1 MARFTSADDNRQS
14 YTSRSP
20 TSKSTSKSTSKTTS
34 KTTTTSG
41 GGGGGGQ
48 NSNYNQYTAYTPA
61 QVKSGK
67 AKVTAD
73 IAKDNATAFNNYKYT
88 TPDFIPSLLAKGLD
102 VTGIAKKTFNAN
114 KSYYEKNLIGKIN
127 LATGKAYGASIE
139 DYKSYMSARGSGE
152 VDAMGR
158 SLRSSMGNGGNTQ
171 PGITK
176 NIGGNTIQT
185 TAPTEA
191 EVSQSEAANADAAA
205 LKVKKRG
212 RSASIMTGSKGV
224 TRTSTD
230 YSLGK
235 KSLLGQV

>member
-1 MARFTSADDNRQS
+1 MARERSYAPAGYNSSNAKSFSGSAATKSAQDNRS
-14 YTSRSP
+14 AYNREKARTS
-20 TSKSTSKSTSKTTS
+20 
-34 KTTTTSG
+34 
-41 GGGGGGQ
+41 
-48 NSNYNQYTAYTPA
+48 QYTAYTPA

-67 AKVTAD
+67 AKVAKD
-73 IAKDNATAFNNYKYT
+73 IAKDNATAFDNYKFT
-88 TPDFIPSLLAKGLD
+88 KKFTPSVFGMVLN
-102 VTGIAKKTFNAN
+102 VTGLAEKGFYAN
-114 KSYYEKNLIGKIN
+114 KAYYEKNVVGKN
-127 LATGKAYGASIE
+127 NFTKST
-139 DYKSYMSARGSGE
+139 DDFKSYLSKRNSGE

-158 SLRSSMGNGGNTQ
+158 TISREGGGGENTQ

-224 TRTSTD
+224 TKTSTD

-235 KSLLGQV
+235 KSLLGRV

>member
-1 MARFTSADDNRQS
+1 MTIDKVIQVDHQHLNLHLNLNLHL
-14 YTSRSP
+14 
-20 TSKSTSKSTSKTTS
+20 KLLL
-34 KTTTTSG
+34 

-73 IAKDNATAFNNYKYT
+73 ITKDNATAFDNYKYT
-88 TPDFIPSLLAKGLD
+88 KKFTPSILGMTLN
-102 VTGIAKKTFNAN
+102 VTGLAEKGFYAN
-114 KSYYEKNLIGKIN
+114 KSYYEKNVMGKN
-127 LATGKAYGASIE
+127 NFTKSIDSYK
-139 DYKSYMSARGSGE
+139 DYMKKRGSGE
-152 VDAMGR
+152 IDAMGR
-158 SLRSSMGNGGNTQ
+158 PIVDFRSGGNDGNTQ

-176 NIGGNTIQT
+176 NIGGSTIQT
-185 TAPTEA
+185 TAPTTA

-212 RSASIMTGSKGV
+212 RSASIMTSAKGV
-224 TRTSTD
+224 TKTSTD

-235 KSLLGQV
+235 KSLLGRV

>member
-20 TSKSTSKSTSKTTS
+20 TSKSTSKSTSKTT
-34 KTTTTSG
+34 TSS
-41 GGGGGGQ
+41 GGGGGQ

-73 IAKDNATAFNNYKYT
+73 ITKDNATAFDNLKFT
-88 TPDFIPSLLAKGLD
+88 KKFTPSILGMTLN
-102 VTGIAKKTFNAN
+102 VTGLAEKGFYAN
-114 KSYYEKNLIGKIN
+114 KAYYEKNVIGKN
-127 LATGKAYGASIE
+127 NFTKSI
-139 DYKSYMSARGSGE
+139 DSYKDYMSKRGSGE
-152 VDAMGR
+152 IDAMGR
-158 SLRSSMGNGGNTQ
+158 AISGGGNGGNTQ

-176 NIGGNTIQT
+176 NIGGSTIQT
-185 TAPTEA
+185 TAPTTA

-205 LKVKKRG
+205 LKIKKRG
-212 RSASIMTGSKGV
+212 RSQSIMTSSQGV
-224 TRTSTD
+224 TKTSPN

-235 KSLLGQV
+235 PSLLGRV

>member
-20 TSKSTSKSTSKTTS
+20 TSKSTSKSTSKTT
-34 KTTTTSG
+34 TSSG
-41 GGGGGGQ
+41 SGGGQ

-67 AKVTAD
+67 IKVDKD
-73 IAKDNATAFNNYKYT
+73 IAKTKSAELSNYKVKK
-88 TPDFIPSLLAKGLD
+88 IPAIIPGSTILNSLTKYRQKSFEGNKNYFRENVVGKLGYEDTLD
-102 VTGIAKKTFNAN
+102 
-114 KSYYEKNLIGKIN
+114 SYKNYMTKR
-127 LATGKAYGASIE
+127 GAGT
-139 DYKSYMSARGSGE
+139 A
-152 VDAMGR
+152 DAMGR
-158 SLRSSMGNGGNTQ
+158 TIANGSGNGNTQ

-176 NIGGNTIQT
+176 NIGGSTIQT
-185 TAPTEA
+185 TAPTTA

-212 RSASIMTGSKGV
+212 RSQSIMTSSQGV
-224 TRTSTD
+224 TKTSPN

-235 KSLLGQV
+235 KSLLGRV

>member
-1 MARFTSADDNRQS
+1 MPAFDFSGYSTKNYS
-14 YTSRSP
+14 SP
-20 TSKSTSKSTSKTTS
+20 TTS
-34 KTTTTSG
+34 SG
-41 GGGGGGQ
+41 GGD
-48 NSNYNQYTAYTPA
+48 NNRENYRNTPA
-61 QVKSGK
+61 AK
-67 AKVTAD
+67 AS
-73 IAKDNATAFNNYKYT
+73 AKKAATISKANKIKNDATSFNNYTYT
-88 TPDFIPSLLAKGLD
+88 APKFIPSILAKALD
-102 VTGIAKKTFNAN
+102 VTGIAEKTFNVN

-158 SLRSSMGNGGNTQ
+158 AISGGGDGGNTQ

-176 NIGGNTIQT
+176 NIGGSTIQT

-212 RSASIMTGSKGV
+212 RSQSIMTGSQGV
-224 TRTSTD
+224 TKMASN

-235 KSLLGQV
+235 KSLLGRV